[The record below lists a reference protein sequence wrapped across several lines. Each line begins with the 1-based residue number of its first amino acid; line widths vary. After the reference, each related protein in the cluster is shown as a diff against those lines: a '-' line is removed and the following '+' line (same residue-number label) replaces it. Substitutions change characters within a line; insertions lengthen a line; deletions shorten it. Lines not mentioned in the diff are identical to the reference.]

1 MQKFLIGLGLVGGL
15 VAAAVLLSP
24 PREESI
30 ADRLQQM
37 KSDETAIITQF
48 RQPVEV
54 SDMPVPSATGP
65 WPKAEAPELVF
76 SFGRMAIRSTNSH
89 TFTIRNTGEAD
100 LQLKAGTTTCKCTT
114 FGFGADPKNAEKTA
128 VVAPGK
134 TVSLLMNWKS
144 GEAADRAFRHGGE
157 VHTNDPKTPLIK
169 LAVEGAVE
177 IPFEVMPQYFWDFGA
192 VYENPVQFAGGIGS
206 RLHDAFEI
214 HSVTSPSGLVTVEV
228 KPMSPE
234 ELGRDHFSSG
244 YSLNATVSVA
254 IPPGLFQEELEIKT
268 SLQEEPIKV
277 TARARKYGALRLQAL
292 AGTIFNPDTMSL
304 QLGSFK
310 AAEGREARVL
320 LIVDEKNMQEPFRVE
335 VAEADPSFVK
345 AELQPVGTPSG
356 TVHRYILSLK
366 IPPGRPVVQKTDTN
380 PGKIRLSTN
389 HPSGDGLSLGLLLYS
404 N

>member
-1 MQKFLIGLGLVGGL
+1 
-15 VAAAVLLSP
+15 
-24 PREESI
+24 
-30 ADRLQQM
+30 
-37 KSDETAIITQF
+37 
-48 RQPVEV
+48 
-54 SDMPVPSATGP
+54 
-65 WPKAEAPELVF
+65 
-76 SFGRMAIRSTNSH
+76 
-89 TFTIRNTGEAD
+89 
-100 LQLKAGTTTCKCTT
+100 
-114 FGFGADPKNAEKTA
+114 
-128 VVAPGK
+128 
-134 TVSLLMNWKS
+134 
-144 GEAADRAFRHGGE
+144 
-157 VHTNDPKTPLIK
+157 
-169 LAVEGAVE
+169 
-177 IPFEVMPQYFWDFGA
+177 
-192 VYENPVQFAGGIGS
+192 
-206 RLHDAFEI
+206 
-214 HSVTSPSGLVTVEV
+214 
-228 KPMSPE
+228 MSPE

-292 AGTIFNPDTMSL
+292 AGTTFNPDTMSL

>member
-37 KSDETAIITQF
+37 KTDEKAIITQF

-54 SDMPVPSATGP
+54 SDMPVPSPTGP
-65 WPKAEAPELVF
+65 WPRAEAPELVF

-144 GEAADRAFRHGGE
+144 GESADRAFRHGGE

-192 VYENPVQFAGGIGS
+192 VYENPVPFTGGLGS
-206 RLHDAFEI
+206 RLHDTFEI
-214 HSVTSPSGLVTVEV
+214 QSITSPSGLVTVEF
-228 KPMSPE
+228 KPMTPE
-234 ELGRDHFSSG
+234 ELGSDHFASG

-292 AGTIFNPDTMSL
+292 AGTTFNPDTMSL

-335 VAEADPSFVK
+335 VAEADPTFLK

-380 PGKIRLSTN
+380 PGRIRLSTN

>member
-1 MQKFLIGLGLVGGL
+1 MQKFLIGLALVGGL
-15 VAAAVLLSP
+15 IAAAVLLSP
-24 PREESI
+24 AREESI

-37 KSDETAIITQF
+37 KSDEKAIITQF
-48 RQPVEV
+48 RQPETVG
-54 SDMPVPSATGP
+54 DLPVPSPTGP
-65 WPKAEAPELVF
+65 WPKAEAEELVF
-76 SFGRMAIRSTNSH
+76 SFGRMPVRSTNSH
-89 TFTIRNTGEAD
+89 TFTIQNTGEAD

-114 FGFGADPKNAEKTA
+114 FGFGADPQNAEKTA

-134 TVSLLMNWKS
+134 SITLLMNWKS
-144 GEAADRAFRHGGE
+144 GDVADRAFRHGGE
-157 VHTNDPKTPLIK
+157 VHTNDPKNPLIK

-192 VYENPVQFAGGIGS
+192 VYQEPAQFAAGLGS

-214 HSVTSPSGLVTVEV
+214 QSISSPSGLVNVTV

-244 YSLNATVSVA
+244 YSLSATVSA
-254 IPPGLFQEELEIKT
+254 DIPPGLFQEELEIIT
-268 SLQEEPIKV
+268 SVQPEPIRV
-277 TARARKYGALRLQAL
+277 TARARKYGALRIQAI
-292 AGTIFNPDTMSL
+292 AGTTFNPDTMSL

-310 AAEGREARVL
+310 ATEGREAKVL
-320 LIVDEKNMQEPFRVE
+320 LIVDEKDMQEPFKVE
-335 VAEADPSFVK
+335 VAEADPAFLKV
-345 AELQPVGTPSG
+345 ELQPIGMPSG
-356 TVHRYILSLK
+356 TVHRYILSMR
-366 IPPGRPVVQKTDTN
+366 IPPGRPVVQKTETN